1 MGIISEL
8 IKISLQWCVCNMEIL
23 VLSEKNLIWNW
34 TIFLGIFHFLLVI
47 FLWKFSL
54 KRIIYCQTMLL
65 VAKFSVR
72 SQNLPNYW
80 KTGTLKWY
88 WTHTVSKFNS
98 VSEKFA
104 SRMYR
109 YKKTFNQLFVPTE
122 LFSEKPTILCSNIIW
137 VS

>member
-8 IKISLQWCVCNMEIL
+8 IKISLQWYVCNMEIL

-80 KTGTLKWY
+80 KTDTFKWY
-88 WTHTVSKFNS
+88 RTHTVSKFSS
-98 VSEKFA
+98 VSKNLPLVCIDI
-104 SRMYR
+104 
-109 YKKTFNQLFVPTE
+109 KKIFNQLFVPTE
-122 LFSEKPTILCSNIIW
+122 LLSEKLIILCSNIIW

>member
-72 SQNLPNYW
+72 SQNLLNYW
-80 KTGTLKWY
+80 KTDTFKWY
-88 WTHTVSKFNS
+88 RTHTVSKFSS
-98 VSEKFA
+98 VSKNLPLVCIDI
-104 SRMYR
+104 
-109 YKKTFNQLFVPTE
+109 KKIFNQLFVPTE
-122 LFSEKPTILCSNIIW
+122 LLSEKLIILYSNIIW

>member
-23 VLSEKNLIWNW
+23 VSSEKNLIWNW

-80 KTGTLKWY
+80 KTDTFKWY
-88 WTHTVSKFNS
+88 RTHTVSKFSS
-98 VSEKFA
+98 VSKNLPLVCIDI
-104 SRMYR
+104 
-109 YKKTFNQLFVPTE
+109 KKIFNQLFVPTE
-122 LFSEKPTILCSNIIW
+122 LLSEKLIILYSNIIW